1 MGTVHESPALF
12 VSSNSTIGRRKT
24 SLPQSRVMVP
34 SMTRRLVERETSS
47 SGRSPSMATSVSN
60 GTSGNAHG
68 SESPPPVA
76 QTCATAPAPMPRRPP
91 GSRRAR
97 RGVNVSSIVLGAAG
111 AAAASARR
119 PWRPLAVIGEHSPSG
134 SPSLAVSGGSS
145 AGGLSG
151 AGGAQ
156 LLGLGHVAAGAQSL
170 GLSGAGGAHWI
181 DLSGVTST
189 PVGCTPHITGLLF
202 VAGQLGSSSSSQTTM
217 SSPLHGQMSSPPAD
231 GTGDLGDGGDSGMG
245 PVATLQ
251 VLPQRQRR
259 SSTLRNVETPSPAT
273 NAAFA
278 PAFRPSSLSVVGTA

>member
-1 MGTVHESPALF
+1 
-12 VSSNSTIGRRKT
+12 
-24 SLPQSRVMVP
+24 MVP

-97 RGVNVSSIVLGAAG
+97 RGVNVSSIVL
-111 AAAASARR
+111 
-119 PWRPLAVIGEHSPSG
+119 AVIGEHSPSG

-181 DLSGVTST
+181 DLQPPRQWLGLSGVTST

>member
-97 RGVNVSSIVLGAAG
+97 RGVNVSSIVL
-111 AAAASARR
+111 
-119 PWRPLAVIGEHSPSG
+119 AVIGEHSPSG

-181 DLSGVTST
+181 DLQPPRQWLGLSGVTST